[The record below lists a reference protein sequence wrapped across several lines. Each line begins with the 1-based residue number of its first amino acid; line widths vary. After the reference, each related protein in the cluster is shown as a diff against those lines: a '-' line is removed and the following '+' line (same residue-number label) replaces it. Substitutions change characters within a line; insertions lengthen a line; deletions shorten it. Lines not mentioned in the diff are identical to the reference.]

1 MQVPLLH
8 RSTQMV
14 LLKKQIRRK
23 AKELRLRKR
32 NAHRRLQLMRRI
44 RDHLLHRM
52 RNSIDHRQ
60 RDAEQKKREQTRR
73 AVGGMLSMYKHWL
86 LSWSKALRLQ
96 SQLIRH
102 QEHVK
107 LGLRRK
113 LRHLRRQ
120 LKKVR
125 NPQNLVDKC
134 FNRLFKAVRKWQKR
148 SDYYEHVKD
157 QDKIWEAEAQEVRNY
172 LSEVR
177 GRRPR
182 KLRRGRAKK
191 DIEIENFAK
200 FWKTEVLHTRALI
213 NKQMAMAGRK
223 QGDLQIDTSHH
234 KTRKSKKK
242 GKERYF
248 SLDELVIRKKFKRI
262 RKGIRKPKKQ
272 DPLKPSLEELKMLIR
287 ELISFNWKKKVI
299 KIPKIKRKTNKN
311 PKFDFGKIPS
321 ISDVSNIIQKVRIKK
336 KLKSGR
342 GSRSVPDPKIIKS
355 KVTKPKLRKRK
366 MHYVD
371 RVIKDELNALLET
384 KAKKRDYNRG
394 KTNEAETLQQ
404 RREKK
409 EWEKQENILE
419 TLYNDIPLY
428 MRRDIE
434 RRNRK
439 KLRDKLQASSSSS
452 SIASQEIFI
461 GSEKVPTKS
470 DKYKKLSSTS
480 SGFGNKDRPALSAER
495 SGSHLLV
502 KRDSVASLSES
513 LNKLVMAGNRNR
525 KFTRKSI
532 RLPLIVPKKIRV
544 APPKGQEESHY
555 QSLKK
560 DIMYLHSNSHHM
572 GVSRITASESA
583 LHRGN
588 QSNRYPPRRASD
600 TQLGIY
606 PKSQSQV
613 FGHLFSKSP
622 SSNKFIYDPLP
633 DDLQKLLAPVRDRQ
647 DKTENAPKTN
657 VKDFDSKRFHLK
669 DLRSDAKFKHVQFL
683 LKDVIQRNEVIDY
696 IADVNG
702 LMQEVANHEMWS
714 KLQSLYNELKE
725 SGVPLT
731 QIKESLAKKY
741 LEYLNEIVIERNYA
755 RIEPPR
761 DKRLNVLETESVN
774 AKQKKEVEK
783 FMERNWWS
791 RKRMSTRIIP
801 FGMRGLRTSK
811 SDPPHSSRLSQE
823 IKMDGG
829 LYNKLLEQELNAE
842 QLEREERR
850 RRRFSSTFGSA
861 ISFNNSL
868 DLSNEEQE
876 MRDFEWRYSL
886 HNIRSMMNQHQLMF
900 QALDRKSRVEQ
911 VVHKKIK
918 GEIEELYTSAQ
929 FKRPKKHSTPFT
941 ARKRSKNLRP
951 VEELYYSPR
960 KTCRLQKI
968 SCSAECLACVGQVE
982 KIGDSMV
989 LDKCPRCGVKVPVPA
1004 PTTSFSMSSSSSC
1017 EILSSGSIEA
1027 CAKNKL
1033 LINTLED
1040 LCTRCGYVHKKEH
1053 LCSRLPMN
1061 ERKTKLLK
1069 RIKDSVPTAPEC
1081 PSFCCPRGILKNTRS
1096 FDP

>member
-32 NAHRRLQLMRRI
+32 DAHRRLQVMRRI

-107 LGLRRK
+107 VGLRRK

-134 FNRLFKAVRKWQKR
+134 FDRLFKAVRKWQKR
-148 SDYYEHVKD
+148 PDYYEHVKD

-182 KLRRGRAKK
+182 KLRRD
-191 DIEIENFAK
+191 DIE
-200 FWKTEVLHTRALI
+200 
-213 NKQMAMAGRK
+213 
-223 QGDLQIDTSHH
+223 
-234 KTRKSKKK
+234 
-242 GKERYF
+242 
-248 SLDELVIRKKFKRI
+248 
-262 RKGIRKPKKQ
+262 
-272 DPLKPSLEELKMLIR
+272 
-287 ELISFNWKKKVI
+287 
-299 KIPKIKRKTNKN
+299 
-311 PKFDFGKIPS
+311 
-321 ISDVSNIIQKVRIKK
+321 
-336 KLKSGR
+336 
-342 GSRSVPDPKIIKS
+342 
-355 KVTKPKLRKRK
+355 
-366 MHYVD
+366 
-371 RVIKDELNALLET
+371 
-384 KAKKRDYNRG
+384 
-394 KTNEAETLQQ
+394 
-404 RREKK
+404 
-409 EWEKQENILE
+409 
-419 TLYNDIPLY
+419 
-428 MRRDIE
+428 
-434 RRNRK
+434 
-439 KLRDKLQASSSSS
+439 
-452 SIASQEIFI
+452 
-461 GSEKVPTKS
+461 
-470 DKYKKLSSTS
+470 
-480 SGFGNKDRPALSAER
+480 
-495 SGSHLLV
+495 
-502 KRDSVASLSES
+502 
-513 LNKLVMAGNRNR
+513 
-525 KFTRKSI
+525 
-532 RLPLIVPKKIRV
+532 
-544 APPKGQEESHY
+544 
-555 QSLKK
+555 
-560 DIMYLHSNSHHM
+560 
-572 GVSRITASESA
+572 
-583 LHRGN
+583 
-588 QSNRYPPRRASD
+588 
-600 TQLGIY
+600 
-606 PKSQSQV
+606 
-613 FGHLFSKSP
+613 
-622 SSNKFIYDPLP
+622 
-633 DDLQKLLAPVRDRQ
+633 KLLAPVRDRQ

-657 VKDFDSKRFHLK
+657 VKDFDTERFHLK

-683 LKDVIQRNEVIDY
+683 LKDVIERNEVIDY

-725 SGVPLT
+725 SGLT
-731 QIKESLAKKY
+731 LAQIKESLAKKY

-761 DKRLNVLETESVN
+761 DKRLNVLNTESVN

-783 FMERNWWS
+783 FMDRNWWS
-791 RKRMSTRIIP
+791 RKRMSTRVIP
-801 FGMRGLRTSK
+801 FGMRGVRTSK
-811 SDPPHSSRLSQE
+811 SDPPHSSRQSQE

-850 RRRFSSTFGSA
+850 RTRFSSTPGSA
-861 ISFNNSL
+861 ISFANSL

-911 VVHKKIK
+911 MVHKKIK

-929 FKRPKKHSTPFT
+929 FKRPKKHSTRFT

-951 VEELYYSPR
+951 IEELYYSPR

-1040 LCTRCGYVHKKEH
+1040 LCARCGYVHKKGH